1 MVVDSFSA
9 NVTCLFVVGAT
20 ALGCQVKFESFL
32 EVTISRNRESNVAM
46 ESVPLPHGLPNQV
59 LVTVAEI
66 LPAGNTSSITIHH
79 VIFTTVATFTT
90 GTTNTTNISR
100 LLFIA
105 IGVGDQLGVELN
117 QSILLQSK
125 HFSTFVQLVVLTKSL
140 ATPQIRK
147 ILNEYVAIISTT
159 LVCSRSI
166 SFSNKIQSV
175 ISLGLMDLSKCSVFD
190 MQKNE
195 VT

>member
-20 ALGCQVKFESFL
+20 ALGCQAKFESFL

-79 VIFTTVATFTT
+79 VIFTTIATFTT
-90 GTTNTTNISR
+90 GTTNISR

-105 IGVGDQLGVELN
+105 IVGDQLGVELN
-117 QSILLQSK
+117 IAPVQTLL
-125 HFSTFVQLVVLTKSL
+125 HFCTVSGADQIPSH
-140 ATPQIRK
+140 TP
-147 ILNEYVAIISTT
+147 N
-159 LVCSRSI
+159 
-166 SFSNKIQSV
+166 
-175 ISLGLMDLSKCSVFD
+175 
-190 MQKNE
+190 
-195 VT
+195 